1 MTDYAEE
8 VEQMNFEDS
17 IKALEGLVK
26 ELEDGGAD
34 LDRSLEIYE
43 KAVTLR
49 NHCKKILEE
58 SERRI
63 QKIMDTAD
71 GIKSE
76 EFEVN

>member
-1 MTDYAEE
+1 MSDYADE

-17 IKALEGLVK
+17 MKALEGLVK

>member
-1 MTDYAEE
+1 MSDYAEE
-8 VEQMNFEDS
+8 VEKMTFEES
-17 IKALEGLVK
+17 IKALESLVS
-26 ELEDGGAD
+26 ELEQGGID

-49 NHCKKILEE
+49 NHCKKILDE

-63 QKIMDTAD
+63 QKIMETAD

-76 EFEVN
+76 DFEVN